1 MTQFWEW
8 YLFTIVYGLT
18 VYLRGLY
25 DGKRQIRKHHSDKTN
40 RD

>member
-8 YLFTIVYGLT
+8 YLFTIVYGWT